1 MASFS
6 EELAA
11 DTRVFRVKFNDKNV
25 ITYRVRWTGK
35 LDGWIREDGEP
46 STLLHPWD
54 DRRCFWG
61 GTGLVMRQ
69 VLVVIAGQD
78 YEKKDL
84 VQVFMAAH
92 VGEGGEFQVLSLRP
106 ENCNDCQ
113 ARRESDFQNIRT
125 AINDG
130 LQGII
135 NADLDTVKQAL
146 KSLENVVE
154 VEGPV

>member
-1 MASFS
+1 
-6 EELAA
+6 
-11 DTRVFRVKFNDKNV
+11 
-25 ITYRVRWTGK
+25 
-35 LDGWIREDGEP
+35 
-46 STLLHPWD
+46 
-54 DRRCFWG
+54 
-61 GTGLVMRQ
+61 MRQ

-84 VQVFMAAH
+84 VQVFKAAH
-92 VGEGGEFQVLSLRP
+92 AGEGGEFKVFELRP

-113 ARRESDFQNIRT
+113 ARRESDFQNIRDKV
-125 AINDG
+125 NGG

-146 KSLENVVE
+146 KSLADVVE